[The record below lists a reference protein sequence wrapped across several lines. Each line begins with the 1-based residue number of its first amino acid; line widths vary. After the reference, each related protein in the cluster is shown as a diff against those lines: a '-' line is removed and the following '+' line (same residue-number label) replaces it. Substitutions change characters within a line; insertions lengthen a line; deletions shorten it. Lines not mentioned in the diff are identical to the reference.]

1 MTIKKKR
8 PGQNGKNFDV
18 DKLEPA
24 VALRVLLQVIE
35 RHPELA
41 SEIAELA
48 QEAISNPTLE
58 DLARKI
64 EGVLNGIDADAV
76 ELNSGRGS
84 GGYREPEEAAA
95 DLLVEAM
102 EPFFDQLESHLKKK
116 DDLRALTL
124 CEAIIVALYRFNY
137 GENFSEIEEY
147 AGDYPE
153 ETADWAARLWR
164 SAGNV
169 KWAGVRRFLPERT
182 ISKEFVQQHAPEW
195 DWLLN
200 DD

>member
-1 MTIKKKR
+1 MAKKKK
-8 PGQNGKNFDV
+8 PGENGEKFDV
-18 DKLEPA
+18 AKLELFA
-24 VALRVLLQVIE
+24 ARRVLLQVLG

-41 SEIAELA
+41 SEIAVLA

-58 DLARKI
+58 DLAGKI
-64 EGVLNGIDADAV
+64 EGVLNGIDAGAV
-76 ELNSGRGS
+76 ELNSGRGR

-102 EPFFDQLESHLKKK
+102 EPFFDQLESHLKQK
-116 DDLRALTL
+116 DDLSALTL
-124 CEAIIVALYRFNY
+124 CEAIIVALYRFKY

-147 AGDYPE
+147 AEDYPE

-169 KWAGVRRFLPERT
+169 KWAGVRRFLPELT
-182 ISKEFVQQHAPEW
+182 MSNDFVQQHVPEW
-195 DWLLN
+195 DWLL
-200 DD
+200 DDD